1 MRRTIRKP
9 IFLAIIF
16 VLAFCVGGARAGEW
30 FAVKRVNDGDTVQ
43 LVDGRLVR
51 FIGVNTSEIDH
62 EHNTAEPF
70 GFEARARNRELIGT
84 QRIRLEFD
92 TARFDD
98 YGRLLAYVFLPDGSM
113 VNEKL
118 LQAGLAYCLYKFP
131 NVKYEDRLLRAQ
143 REAMQARAGMWGKWP
158 EKKGRYIG
166 NRNSRRFHA
175 ESCPEVKR
183 ISPRNRTR
191 FNSRWDAFW
200 AGYAPSKECQPDF
213 FKDLHVP

>member
-1 MRRTIRKP
+1 
-9 IFLAIIF
+9 
-16 VLAFCVGGARAGEW
+16 
-30 FAVKRVNDGDTVQ
+30 
-43 LVDGRLVR
+43 
-51 FIGVNTSEIDH
+51 
-62 EHNTAEPF
+62 
-70 GFEARARNRELIGT
+70 LIGT

-92 TARFDD
+92 AARFDD

-118 LQAGLAYCLYKFP
+118 LQSGLAYCLYKLP

-143 REAMQARAGMWGKWP
+143 REAMQARAGIWGKWP

-183 ISPRNRTR
+183 ISSRNRIR
-191 FNSRWDAFW
+191 FNSRGDAFW
-200 AGYAPSKECQPDF
+200 AGYAPSRECLSISSPAGSPLKLQRS
-213 FKDLHVP
+213 